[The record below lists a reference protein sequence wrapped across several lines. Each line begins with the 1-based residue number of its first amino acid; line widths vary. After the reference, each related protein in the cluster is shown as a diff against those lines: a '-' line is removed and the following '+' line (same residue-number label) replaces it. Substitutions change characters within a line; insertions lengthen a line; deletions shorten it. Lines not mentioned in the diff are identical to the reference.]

1 MRPQEPRAELIR
13 ELAAQVS
20 RNGCR
25 RGVQNLPVLS
35 SCMRRQIGIPC
46 RYLTDIISPRIEKAL
61 TVAPYPAI
69 KHGTAFEDD
78 FRKSSALPRC
88 TI

>member
-1 MRPQEPRAELIR
+1 
-13 ELAAQVS
+13 
-20 RNGCR
+20 
-25 RGVQNLPVLS
+25 
-35 SCMRRQIGIPC
+35 MRRQIGIPC
-46 RYLTDIISPRIEKAL
+46 RYLTDIISLLIEKAL

-78 FRKSSALPRC
+78 IRKSSALPRC